1 MGWGQDEKL
10 HYYGGSSKNLVF
22 RRGDSR
28 KINIYGEPPKKGGLD
43 SSQVQV
49 LLDKKEEGGVFD
61 GDGLP

>member
-43 SSQVQV
+43 SSKV
-49 LLDKKEEGGVFD
+49 
-61 GDGLP
+61 